1 MDKHEVLTLYKEQ
14 YAHELERKGSI
25 SSNIQVR
32 LAAIA
37 TVLTLLLYIVKN
49 TELSVPIEL
58 LLGIALLAIVGLAF
72 LGRAIFL
79 LLDAYWENEFIFFP
93 YADQVEETRQDM
105 AKKGHFQ
112 VNPDVFTDYLIEEF
126 SSCAGQIAKI
136 NDLRQKKLSLMNR
149 PFKMSLVPFTLVGFI
164 FIFGDLDAA
173 SSRKDTSV
181 FITKPIQ
188 CNSTTN
194 QAKVGQ

>member
-1 MDKHEVLTLYKEQ
+1 LT
-14 YAHELERKGSI
+14 RKDTI

-32 LAAIA
+32 FAAIA

-49 TELSVPIEL
+49 TDLTIPIEL
-58 LLGIALLAIVGLAF
+58 LLFLALLAIVGLAF

-79 LLDAYWENEFIFFP
+79 LLDAYWENEFTFFP
-93 YADQVEETRQDM
+93 YADQVEETRRDM
-105 AKKGHFQ
+105 AEKGHFK
-112 VNPDVFTDYLIEEF
+112 VNPDIFTDYLIDEF
-126 SSCAGQIAKI
+126 SSCAGQIAKT
-136 NDLRQKKLSLMNR
+136 NDIRQDKLSLMNR
-149 PFKMSLVPFTLVGFI
+149 PFKRSLVPFALVGLV

-181 FITKPIQ
+181 SITNPIQ
-188 CNSTTN
+188 CDVTTH